1 MVELSKPQLWFLRGV
16 SSGVGKETTLVLALH
31 GVHIVMGVR
40 NTDSGRK
47 VREVILEENSNAKI
61 DVKELDL
68 NSMASARN
76 FSSEFNSLGLPL
88 NLLIIN
94 AGVFASPFMLSQ
106 DNKIAVWDK
115 SFRYSRINMVFVE
128 RIFVIS
134 YCKRHALRMTK
145 CLKLASENDEVL
157 EIGFRE

>member
-16 SSGVGKETTLVLALH
+16 SSGVGKATTLVLALH

-47 VREVILEENSNAKI
+47 VRELILEENSNAKI

-88 NLLIIN
+88 NLL
-94 AGVFASPFMLSQ
+94 M
-106 DNKIAVWDK
+106 
-115 SFRYSRINMVFVE
+115 
-128 RIFVIS
+128 
-134 YCKRHALRMTK
+134 
-145 CLKLASENDEVL
+145 
-157 EIGFRE
+157 